1 MATKKIEYYEELD
14 PTFISQMEKY
24 TREHKANA
32 DYAFMNSQLRFA
44 KHLLKLLDEHGI
56 EVTNGRPRF
65 DEEPYKHW

>member
-1 MATKKIEYYEELD
+1 MTNKKIEYYEELD

-24 TREHKANA
+24 TREHPANA

-44 KHLLKLLDEHGI
+44 KYLLKLLDEHEI
-56 EVTNGRPRF
+56 EVSNERPRF

>member
-1 MATKKIEYYEELD
+1 MAKKNIKYYEELD
-14 PTFISQMEKY
+14 PTFISQMEQY

-44 KHLLKLLDEHGI
+44 KHLLKLLDENGI
-56 EVTNGRPRF
+56 EVSKERPRF